1 MKKLLFILAAMVAIF
16 AANAQSTTPRWGSG
30 PNNDNT
36 GRVLTWNFKSITDAA
51 GADSTTLVPGA
62 YNTTVRLALTDS
74 FFFKSPSV
82 KQSFAADVLT
92 IVASGASGT
101 KVKFAGSNFISAGTA
116 TLSTLGRAVV
126 TFIFDGAKWVE
137 QSRVVQ

>member
-1 MKKLLFILAAMVAIF
+1 MKKLLFILAAMVAVF

-36 GRVLTWNFKSITDAA
+36 GRVLTWKYQSITDAA
-51 GADSTTLVPGA
+51 GADSVTLVPSA
-62 YNTTVRLALTDS
+62 YNSTIRVALTDS

-116 TLSTLGRAVV
+116 TLSTGGRAVV